1 VSATTT
7 DRRLA
12 SGSAPQPAAPDR
24 LPVLRRPLTSY
35 YLVLGCA
42 AALVIIGLT
51 MVFSASSVRSYARSG
66 SSYTVLVTQA
76 QWVAL
81 GLPAL
86 ALARWLPVRTY
97 RWLGYPLMLFSVLGL
112 VAVLVPG
119 VGRNVDGATRWIE
132 MGPLS
137 YQPSELAKLAL
148 ALWGADLLARKQRLL
163 GQWKHLV
170 IPLLPVTA
178 LLAGLIMLEPD
189 LGTTIVL
196 LLVTMALLWVVG
208 APVRLFA
215 AISTTVAGLTGL
227 LIYIEPY
234 RMARFTGFLNPFAD
248 PLGRGFQAIQGL
260 YALSSG
266 GWWGIGLGASKEKW
280 LGGLPNAHTDY
291 VFAIIGEEL
300 GLVGTFTVLLLFA
313 TLAYAGIRTA
323 RRTTDPFVRL
333 AATAVTAWLVGQ
345 AVVNVGAVVGLLPIT
360 GIPLPLISFGGSA
373 LLPTLFAVGMLA
385 SFARTEPG
393 AAAALAA
400 RTAGRCPGG
409 DGRAAPVRHRSPE
422 AAGAAWSGGEL
433 DRRAAG
439 GLGGWGHCRPR
450 RAGVGACRR
459 VTSAECGHQ
468 DHRTRHRAGSGDPTG
483 ARPRLR
489 AAADPT
495 GTAAATADAGP
506 AGGARAGS

>member
-1 VSATTT
+1 MSATTTTT

-86 ALARWLPVRTY
+86 ALALWLPVRTY

-208 APVRLFA
+208 APLRLFA

-400 RTAGRCPGG
+400 RTGG
-409 DGRAAPVRHRSPE
+409 PLFRWRRS
-422 AAGAAWSGGEL
+422 
-433 DRRAAG
+433 
-439 GLGGWGHCRPR
+439 R
-450 RAGVGACRR
+450 RAGTPPVPGGRR
-459 VTSAECGHQ
+459 
-468 DHRTRHRAGSGDPTG
+468 R
-483 ARPRLR
+483 RLVR
-489 AAADPT
+489 
-495 GTAAATADAGP
+495 
-506 AGGARAGS
+506 R

>member
-1 VSATTT
+1 
-7 DRRLA
+7 
-12 SGSAPQPAAPDR
+12 
-24 LPVLRRPLTSY
+24 
-35 YLVLGCA
+35 
-42 AALVIIGLT
+42 
-51 MVFSASSVRSYARSG
+51 M
-66 SSYTVLVTQA
+66 
-76 QWVAL
+76 
-81 GLPAL
+81 
-86 ALARWLPVRTY
+86 
-97 RWLGYPLMLFSVLGL
+97 
-112 VAVLVPG
+112 
-119 VGRNVDGATRWIE
+119 
-132 MGPLS
+132 
-137 YQPSELAKLAL
+137 
-148 ALWGADLLARKQRLL
+148 
-163 GQWKHLV
+163 
-170 IPLLPVTA
+170 TA

-400 RTAGRCPGG
+400 RTGGPLSRWRRSRRSGTPPVPGGRRRRLVRRCPHPPRPPAARRSSSPP
-409 DGRAAPVRHRSPE
+409 DQAAPATSSRRWRLPTRYVGWMQTPRSPHS
-422 AAGAAWSGGEL
+422 APRGVW
-433 DRRAAG
+433 
-439 GLGGWGHCRPR
+439 RPDW
-450 RAGVGACRR
+450 C
-459 VTSAECGHQ
+459 
-468 DHRTRHRAGSGDPTG
+468 P
-483 ARPRLR
+483 P
-489 AAADPT
+489 
-495 GTAAATADAGP
+495 AATSCG
-506 AGGARAGS
+506 